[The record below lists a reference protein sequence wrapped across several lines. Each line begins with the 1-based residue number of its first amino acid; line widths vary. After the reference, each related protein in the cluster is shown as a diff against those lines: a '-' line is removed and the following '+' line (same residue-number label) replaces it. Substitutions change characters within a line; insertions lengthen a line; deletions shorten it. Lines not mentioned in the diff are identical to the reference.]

1 MTFFFYVL
9 ALKNILVALTRK
21 IGNGSLFFFF
31 TKKIPGQ
38 VGREVRVH
46 NYILTFVPQFP
57 AITYSIQF
65 YKSNIRF
72 THLPNTDM
80 LTAAL
85 KKS

>member
-1 MTFFFYVL
+1 MALRFF
-9 ALKNILVALTRK
+9 I
-21 IGNGSLFFFF
+21 
-31 TKKIPGQ
+31 KKFPGQ
-38 VGREVRVH
+38 VEREVRVH

-72 THLPNTDM
+72 THLPNTEM

-85 KKS
+85 KNS